1 MWILGLKG
9 LRVIHFSSSL
19 DIVEE
24 TGWETRKTSKLK
36 TMVL

>member
-19 DIVEE
+19 DIVSR
-24 TGWETRKTSKLK
+24 GDWLGNP
-36 TMVL
+36 